1 MNFLQNGTT
10 NTQNALVR
18 AEQFLNAGNASEALT
33 LLLPLLTLQPPIRD
47 SFAALRDL
55 LIGRCYLELQQPANA
70 LEPLARAF
78 RQQKSNANIRI
89 AYGAALHLT
98 KNLPEAE
105 KHYREAIRLAPS
117 AENPPFN
124 LARVLVDKGDLD
136 GATRAYQLA
145 ISRNPRY
152 ATAMA
157 ALADILIVRGELHQ
171 AQEQILKALA
181 IEPKLALAWNAFG
194 KLTERT
200 GNYEVAA
207 SHYQKAVENDSNFA
221 EGWYNLARMKSHQND
236 SAAALSCFE
245 RASLLDPSNEQYQF
259 MHGILGSGDAMRTES
274 GEARIP
280 DRHVEHMFDLY
291 AETFDESLVK
301 GLSYQTPEQLFSQ
314 ILPALNLNSSG
325 ENHMKLSALDL
336 GCGTGLFGVQIA
348 PFCSTLVGVDLS
360 AKMLEK
366 AKSRGYTKLVVAEIG
381 SYLAAE
387 DERSYN
393 LIVASDVFIYIGDL
407 AKIFAESKRILKSGG
422 IFAFSVESLEALPHL
437 DASQP
442 FKLLPTGRY
451 THNSTYINSL
461 ALQYGFALRSSTA
474 AVIRTEV
481 RKPIMG
487 TLFVFEV
494 SE

>member
-1 MNFLQNGTT
+1 MNFSQNSAI
-10 NTQNALVR
+10 NTQNALLR
-18 AEQFLNAGNASEALT
+18 AEQFLNAANIDEALK
-33 LLLPLLTLQPPIRD
+33 LLLPLLTPQTPLRD
-47 SFAALRDL
+47 SFAALRDF
-55 LIGRCYLELQQPANA
+55 LIGRCYLELKQPANA

-98 KNLPEAE
+98 KNLHEAE

-157 ALADILIVRGELHQ
+157 ALADILIVRGELHK

-181 IEPKLALAWNAFG
+181 IEPKLALAWNALG
-194 KLTERT
+194 KLTERA

-207 SHYQKAVENDSNFA
+207 SHYHKAVENDSNFA

-236 SAAALSCFE
+236 SAGALTCFE
-245 RASLLDPSNEQYQF
+245 RATLLDPSNEQYQF

-314 ILPALNLNSSG
+314 ILPALNLDSSG
-325 ENHMKLSALDL
+325 ENHTKLSALDL

-348 PFCSTLVGVDLS
+348 PLCSTLVGVDLS
-360 AKMLEK
+360 AKMLGK
-366 AKSRGYTKLVVAEIG
+366 AKNRGYTKLVVAEIG
-381 SYLAAE
+381 SFLAAE
-387 DERSYN
+387 SDLSYN
-393 LIVASDVFIYIGDL
+393 LVVASDVFIYIGDL
-407 AKIFAESKRILKSGG
+407 EKIFAGAKRTLKPRGV
-422 IFAFSVESLEALPHL
+422 FAFSVESLEALPHL

-451 THNSTYINSL
+451 AHSSTYIKSL
-461 ALQYGFALRSSTA
+461 ANQHGFSTRSA
-474 AVIRTEV
+474 AASAIRTEV
-481 RKPIMG
+481 GKPIMG
-487 TLFVFEV
+487 TLFVLEV
-494 SE
+494 SG